1 MAPVKPWVAGIDIGG
16 TWTRFAAVGASGD
29 VRGREKFPTGA
40 DADHEQLRTLWR
52 EHWATLMDRVE
63 SDGPPL
69 AVGIGA
75 TGPVDRRSGRLLE
88 IPNAGPGLQDMEL
101 VAEFGALSGV
111 PVVLERDTCAAL
123 LAEAR
128 AGRGAGCSELVY
140 VTVSTGIGGA
150 AMTEGRLILGKTG
163 GAAEIGHV
171 VTDPTG
177 PICGCGRR
185 GCLEAIASGPAIAAA
200 AVQSIDDP
208 AAGILRRT
216 VGDLGAGVTGT
227 QVGAAAAAGDPVA
240 SAILDGA
247 RDALACAIVNL
258 ANTFDPECIIVGG
271 SVAEGNPAWIET
283 FQRAVAEQALLPTR
297 ESVVVLPAALGD
309 DAVLLGAAASAW
321 AEIGP
326 TAGGW

>member
-1 MAPVKPWVAGIDIGG
+1 MPPVKPYVASIDIGG

-29 VRGREKFPTGA
+29 VRGREKFPTGS
-40 DADHEQLRTLWR
+40 DAGPEELRALWR
-52 EHWATLMDRVE
+52 EHWAALMDRVG

-75 TGPVDRRSGRLLE
+75 TGPVDRHSGRLLE
-88 IPNAGPGLQDMEL
+88 VPNAGPGLQGMEL

-128 AGRGAGCSELVY
+128 IGRGAGRSELVY
-140 VTVSTGIGGA
+140 LTVSTGIGGA

-171 VTDPTG
+171 VSDPTG
-177 PICGCGRR
+177 PRCGCGRR

-200 AVQSIDDP
+200 AARKIDDP
-208 AAGILRRT
+208 AAGLLRQT
-216 VGDLGAGVTGT
+216 VGDPTAGITGA
-227 QVGAAAAAGDPVA
+227 QVSAAAAAGDPVA
-240 SAILDGA
+240 RAILDRA

-271 SVAEGNPAWIET
+271 SVAQGHPAWIET
-283 FQRAVAEQALLPTR
+283 FQRAVAEEALVPTR
-297 ESVVVLPAALGD
+297 ESVVVVPAGLGD
-309 DAVLLGAAASAW
+309 DAVLLGAATAAW
-321 AEIGP
+321 AAIGAVGDGP
-326 TAGGW
+326 